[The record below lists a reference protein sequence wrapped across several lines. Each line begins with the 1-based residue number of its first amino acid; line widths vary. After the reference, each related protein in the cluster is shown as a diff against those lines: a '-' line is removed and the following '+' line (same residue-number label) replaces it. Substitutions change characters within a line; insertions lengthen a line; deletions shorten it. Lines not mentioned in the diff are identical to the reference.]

1 MIIMN
6 MRSAA
11 IGLLTAGFAL
21 VAGPAAAASFC
32 DPNLPSKQDNP
43 AAYRERG
50 SRCEG
55 VYAQQ
60 VGTVSLDVRSFVES
74 FGSFDPERDRE
85 LVLAWTAPPGAERNV
100 RLRAFSFRSLL
111 YYRMDTAVPAAR
123 GSFLWPTDVL
133 VTQKLGKDELGIIA
147 WTEVPGPGGTAR
159 EIYLPLRV
167 KAQKAGEKAGY
178 QVAIVPSERLRKVH
192 VAVSRLDANGDA
204 AETVRNSE
212 ELGYGYYPSNQ
223 PTKFS
228 IGNLG
233 PAGFYRL
240 EVTAT
245 PASGRAVKQDVDFYH
260 PGD

>member
-1 MIIMN
+1 MTN
-6 MRSAA
+6 RYSATV
-11 IGLLTAGFAL
+11 GLLVVGLTM
-21 VAGPAAAASFC
+21 VRGPAGAASFC
-32 DPNLPSKQDNP
+32 DPNLPSSPENP

-50 SRCEG
+50 DRCEG
-55 VYAQQ
+55 IYAQQ

-74 FGSFDPERDRE
+74 FGPFDPERDRE
-85 LVLAWTAPPGAERNV
+85 LVLAWTTPPEAERNV
-100 RLRAFSFRSLL
+100 RLRAFSFKSLL

-133 VTQKLGKDELGIIA
+133 ATQKLGRDELGIIA
-147 WTEVPGPGGTAR
+147 WTEVPGPGGTTR

-167 KAQKAGEKAGY
+167 KARTAGEKDGY
-178 QVAIVPSERLRKVH
+178 QVSIVPSERLRKVH
-192 VAVSRLDANGDA
+192 VAVSRLDANGDV

-223 PTKFS
+223 STQFS

-245 PASGRAVKQDVDFYH
+245 PASGPSVKQDVEFYH
-260 PGD
+260 SGD